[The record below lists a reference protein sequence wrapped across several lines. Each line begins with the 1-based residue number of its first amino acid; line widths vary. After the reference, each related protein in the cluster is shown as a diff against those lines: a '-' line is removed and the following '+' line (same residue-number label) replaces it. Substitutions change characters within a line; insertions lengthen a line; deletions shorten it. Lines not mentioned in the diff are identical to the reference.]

1 MKRSLRVKAVL
12 LVVTVILTVPL
23 AAAGQSITDIK
34 KKAQESTVLILRET
48 VIGPQEMIPEGSGVI
63 IGWEETGGDKYT
75 YYVLTADHVIPKDN
89 TYEVKTHDGERYS
102 VNLNTAERMS
112 GGKCVDLAVLQFT
125 SDRPYSPIELES
137 PSKLIELKSESKPNQ
152 GTRAHLFGWAD
163 GTREQFTTGKIIDW
177 EYITILDIDSSCT
190 SLALEFPENQIQ
202 PGMSGGPILYQ
213 NGKLVGIFVANR
225 LFGPF
230 RGTSIEAFRDR
241 ASYSVLSKLK
251 VTAPE
256 VLQKPIA
263 EDPRPQDD
271 PKNDKKLPEWVD
283 VLLRILIVPVIVGIA
298 ILVAIAVRTFWEE
311 WH

>member
-23 AAAGQSITDIK
+23 AAVGQSITEIK

-48 VIGPQEMIPEGSGVI
+48 VIGPREMIPQGSGVI

-89 TYEVKTHDGERYS
+89 KYEVKTHDEERYS
-102 VNLNTAERMS
+102 VTLSTAERMP

-125 SDRPYSPIELES
+125 SDRRYSPIELES
-137 PSKLIELKSESKPNQ
+137 PSKLIDLKSESKQTQ
-152 GTRAHLFGWAD
+152 GTRSHLFGWAD

-177 EYITILDIDSSCT
+177 EYITILDNSSCT

-202 PGMSGGPILYQ
+202 PGMSGGPILNQY
-213 NGKLVGIFVANR
+213 GKLVGIFVATR
-225 LFGPF
+225 LFGPV

-251 VTAPE
+251 GTAPE
-256 VLQKPIA
+256 VRQEPIA
-263 EDPRPQDD
+263 TPPGPQDETD
-271 PKNDKKLPEWVD
+271 NDKKLPEWVD
-283 VLLRILIVPVIVGIA
+283 VLLRILIVPGMVGIA